1 MQAGDVRALEMPGL
15 ASVHTLWLREH
26 NRLATEISTA
36 NPNLEDEEIFQTA
49 RRILIG
55 EMQNIVYDEY
65 LPVVLG
71 EKTMSD
77 YKISLSSDHDKQTEY
92 DDNIDPSITNS
103 FATAAYR
110 FGHSMIQ
117 GLIKMLSTSNYNQE
131 NEFQLRDHYFNME
144 NYLYNAGE
152 GMEQLLAGLIDQPAQ
167 DMDRF
172 VTEEATNFLFPEQGN
187 NFGSDLVARNIQRG
201 RDHGLP
207 GYNKWRKECGMK
219 EIKSMN
225 ERPKEIS
232 SSNWAMISS
241 LYSSP
246 HDIDLFVAGL
256 AEEKVSGALTGKT
269 FNCIKARQFAALKT
283 GDRFFFTHK
292 RQAGSFTTSQ
302 LREIRRRRLRDVIC
316 DNTDITST
324 RENVFLL
331 TGEFKDCSSSNKLNI
346 NKFL

>member
-1 MQAGDVRALEMPGL
+1 MRALEMPGL

-26 NRLATEISTA
+26 NRLAEQISTA
-36 NPNLEDEEIFQTA
+36 SPGLGDQDIFQMA
-49 RRILIG
+49 RRILIA

-71 EKTMSD
+71 EDTMSR
-77 YKISLSSDHDKQTEY
+77 YKIALSSDHSKQTKY
-92 DDNIDPSITNS
+92 DDKIDPSITNS

-117 GLIKMLSTSNYNQE
+117 GLIKMLSTATYNQE
-131 NEFQLRDHYFNME
+131 KEFQLRDHYFNME
-144 NYLYNAGE
+144 NYLLNSGE
-152 GMEQLLAGLIDQPAQ
+152 GMEQLVAGLINQPAQ

-187 NFGSDLVARNIQRG
+187 HFGSDLVARNIQRG

-207 GYNKWRKECGMK
+207 GYNKWREECGLK
-219 EIKSMN
+219 KIKSMAS
-225 ERPKEIS
+225 RPQEIS
-232 SSNWAMISS
+232 SSSWSVLQS

-246 HDIDLFVAGL
+246 DDIDLFVAGL
-256 AEEKVSGALTGKT
+256 AEEKVTGGLTGKT
-269 FNCIKARQFAALKT
+269 FNCIKARQFKALQA

-292 RQAGSFTTSQ
+292 KQAGSFSSSQ
-302 LREIRRRRLRDVIC
+302 LREIRARRLRDVIC
-316 DNTDITST
+316 DNTDISAT

-331 TGEFKDCSSSNKLNI
+331 TGDLQDCSAATQLDI
-346 NKFL
+346 TKFL

>member
-1 MQAGDVRALEMPGL
+1 MPGL

-26 NRLATEISTA
+26 NRLATEISTNSPA
-36 NPNLEDEEIFQTA
+36 MGDEEIFQTA
-49 RRILIG
+49 RRILIA

-71 EKTMSD
+71 EKTMDD
-77 YKISLSSDHDKQTEY
+77 YKISLSSRHDKTTEY
-92 DDNIDPSITNS
+92 DDELDPSITNS

-117 GLIKMLSTSNYNQE
+117 GLIKMLSTSTYDQE

-144 NYLYNAGE
+144 NYLYNQGE
-152 GMEQLLAGLIDQPAQ
+152 GMEQLLAGLINQPAQ

-172 VTEEATNFLFPEQGN
+172 VTKEATNFLFPEAGH

-219 EIKSMN
+219 EVKSISD
-225 ERPKEIS
+225 RPKEIS
-232 SSNWAMISS
+232 SSNWDMIKT

-246 HDIDLFVAGL
+246 DHIDLFVAGL
-256 AEEKVSGALTGKT
+256 AEEKVSGGLTGKT
-269 FNCIKARQFAALKT
+269 FNCIKARQFKALKD

-292 RQAGSFTTSQ
+292 NQAGSFTSTQ
-302 LREIRRRRLRDVIC
+302 LKEVRGRRLREIIC

-331 TGEFKDCSSSNKLNI
+331 TGDLKDCASANKLDI
-346 NKFL
+346 KKFL

>member
-1 MQAGDVRALEMPGL
+1 MPGL

-26 NRLATEISTA
+26 NRLAAEISTA
-36 NPNLEDEEIFQTA
+36 SPGLGDQDIYQVA
-49 RRILIG
+49 RRILIA

-71 EKTMSD
+71 EDTMSR
-77 YKISLSSDHDKQTEY
+77 YKIALSSDHSKQTKY
-92 DDNIDPSITNS
+92 DDKIDPSITNS

-117 GLIKMLSTSNYNQE
+117 GLIKMLSTATYNQE
-131 NEFQLRDHYFNME
+131 KEFQLRDHYFNME
-144 NYLYNAGE
+144 NYLLNSGE
-152 GMEQLLAGLIDQPAQ
+152 GMEQLLAGLINQPAQ

-207 GYNKWRKECGMK
+207 GYNKWREECGLK
-219 EIKSMN
+219 EIKSMSSSS
-225 ERPKEIS
+225 RPREIS
-232 SSNWAMISS
+232 SSNWALLQS

-246 HDIDLFVAGL
+246 DDIDLFVAGL
-256 AEEKVSGALTGKT
+256 AEEKVTGGLTGKT
-269 FNCIKARQFAALKT
+269 FNCIKARQFSALQT

-292 RQAGSFTTSQ
+292 RQAGSFSTSQ
-302 LREIRRRRLRDVIC
+302 LREIRGRRLRDVIC

-331 TGEFKDCSSSNKLNI
+331 TGDFKDCSSANVLDI
-346 NKFL
+346 TKFL